1 MLQTVSVKLH
11 VQVINMLQRKLY
23 QYLLDWKNNQHKVA
37 LCISGARQ
45 VGKTTLVR
53 YFAQNNY
60 SVFVELNFALH
71 PEQKLIFEDDL
82 SVSSIISKLSSYC
95 GKELVKGDTLIF
107 LDEIQDCPNA
117 RLAIKTLVE
126 DGKYDYIESGSL
138 LGVKTREVPSLPVGF
153 EDHVTMY
160 PLDLE
165 EYAQALGVDK
175 SIIDRLEKHFIE
187 CTPVD
192 NVLQR
197 SFFKIFYSYLV
208 VGGMP
213 AAVNSYLEDSDIAK
227 VVNIQKNILEQYRMD
242 ITKYAYTGKDKIHDI
257 FDALPSEL
265 EAKNRRF
272 VLTDI
277 NKNARLNRYE
287 NSLVWLSD
295 AGVAL
300 PCYNVNACTFPL
312 KLNEKRA
319 VFKLFLSDTGLLC
332 ATCQGNVQFEILT
345 GNVGINIGGILENVI
360 AQQLKVNGYSLY
372 YYDSLKRGEVD
383 FLLEDDRQIIPL
395 EIKSGKDYKKHN
407 ALNNVLKEK
416 EWHLNKA
423 YVLCPGNVETKDN
436 VVYLPWYM
444 IMFLKKKQLTY
455 KRNSTNR
462 KFKLDLS
469 ELFDYQDKLKQENSE
484 KK

>member
-1 MLQTVSVKLH
+1 
-11 VQVINMLQRKLY
+11 MLQRKLY
-23 QYLLDWKNNQHKVA
+23 QYLLDWKNNQQKVA

-126 DGKYDYIESGSL
+126 DGKYDYIESGAL

-277 NKNARLNRYE
+277 NKNARFNR
-287 NSLVWLSD
+287 
-295 AGVAL
+295 
-300 PCYNVNACTFPL
+300 
-312 KLNEKRA
+312 
-319 VFKLFLSDTGLLC
+319 
-332 ATCQGNVQFEILT
+332 
-345 GNVGINIGGILENVI
+345 
-360 AQQLKVNGYSLY
+360 
-372 YYDSLKRGEVD
+372 
-383 FLLEDDRQIIPL
+383 
-395 EIKSGKDYKKHN
+395 
-407 ALNNVLKEK
+407 
-416 EWHLNKA
+416 
-423 YVLCPGNVETKDN
+423 
-436 VVYLPWYM
+436 
-444 IMFLKKKQLTY
+444 
-455 KRNSTNR
+455 
-462 KFKLDLS
+462 
-469 ELFDYQDKLKQENSE
+469 
-484 KK
+484 

>member
-1 MLQTVSVKLH
+1 
-11 VQVINMLQRKLY
+11 
-23 QYLLDWKNNQHKVA
+23 
-37 LCISGARQ
+37 
-45 VGKTTLVR
+45 
-53 YFAQNNY
+53 
-60 SVFVELNFALH
+60 
-71 PEQKLIFEDDL
+71 
-82 SVSSIISKLSSYC
+82 
-95 GKELVKGDTLIF
+95 
-107 LDEIQDCPNA
+107 
-117 RLAIKTLVE
+117 
-126 DGKYDYIESGSL
+126 
-138 LGVKTREVPSLPVGF
+138 
-153 EDHVTMY
+153 MY